1 MLTTMTA
8 KILAALM
15 LAAQLT
21 GACATTAPSA
31 SANVNVYTLDGIY
44 CVDTVYT
51 SDGNHWSYDMV
62 DYVGDVPAYDG
73 MPVTVWLSDNGTPD
87 DVTDDV
93 ILALVSP
100 SSNT

>member
-1 MLTTMTA
+1 MFTCITT

-31 SANVNVYTLDGIY
+31 SANVYTLDGIY
-44 CVDTVYT
+44 CVDEVFT
-51 SDGNHWSYDMV
+51 SDGNRWGYEVV
-62 DYVGDVPAYDG
+62 DTIDGIPAYDG

-87 DVTDDV
+87 DITDDV
-93 ILALVSP
+93 VLGLVSP
-100 SSNT
+100 SLST

>member
-1 MLTTMTA
+1 MFTCMTT

-31 SANVNVYTLDGIY
+31 SANVYTVDGVY
-44 CVDTVYT
+44 CVDEVIT
-51 SDGNHWSYDMV
+51 SDGNRRGYDMV
-62 DYVGDVPAYDG
+62 DTIDGIPAYDG

>member
-1 MLTTMTA
+1 MLGCLST

-15 LAAQLT
+15 LAAQLS
-21 GACATTAPSA
+21 GACATTAP

-44 CVDTVYT
+44 CVDEVYT
-51 SDGNHWSYDMV
+51 SDGNHWGYDMV
-62 DYVGDVPAYDG
+62 DTIDGIPTYDG

-100 SSNT
+100 SSAT

>member
-1 MLTTMTA
+1 MFTCISA

-31 SANVNVYTLDGIY
+31 SANVYALDGIY
-44 CVDTVYT
+44 CVDEVFT
-51 SDGNHWSYDMV
+51 SDGNRWGYDMV
-62 DYVGDVPAYDG
+62 DYVGDTPAYDG

-93 ILALVSP
+93 VLGLVSA

>member
-1 MLTTMTA
+1 MLGCISM
-8 KILAALM
+8 KVIAALM

-21 GACATTAPSA
+21 GACATTASSTP
-31 SANVNVYTLDGIY
+31 VNAYTLDGIY
-44 CVDTVYT
+44 CVDEVFT
-51 SDGNHWSYDMV
+51 SDGNHWGYDVV
-62 DYVGDVPAYDG
+62 DTIDGIPAYDG

-87 DVTDDV
+87 NVTDDI

>member
-1 MLTTMTA
+1 MFTTISA

-31 SANVNVYTLDGIY
+31 SASVYTLDGIY
-44 CVDTVYT
+44 CVDEVFT
-51 SDGNHWSYDMV
+51 SDGNHWGYDVV
-62 DYVGDVPAYDG
+62 DTIDGIPAYDG

-87 DVTDDV
+87 DMTDDI
-93 ILALVSP
+93 ILGLVSP
-100 SSNT
+100 SSST

>member
-1 MLTTMTA
+1 MLGCISM
-8 KILAALM
+8 KVIAALM

-31 SANVNVYTLDGIY
+31 SANVYTLDGIY

-51 SDGNHWSYDMV
+51 SDGNHWGYDMV
-62 DYVGDVPAYDG
+62 DTIDGIPTYDG

-93 ILALVSP
+93 VLGLVSP

>member
-1 MLTTMTA
+1 MLGCIST

-21 GACATTAPSA
+21 SACATTAPSA
-31 SANVNVYTLDGIY
+31 SAYTLDGIY
-44 CVDTVYT
+44 CVDEVFT
-51 SDGNHWSYDMV
+51 SDGNRWGYDMV

-87 DVTDDV
+87 DVTDDI

-100 SSNT
+100 SSST

>member
-1 MLTTMTA
+1 MLAT
-8 KILAALM
+8 KVIVALM
-15 LAAQLT
+15 LAAQLS
-21 GACATTAPSA
+21 GACATTAP

-51 SDGNHWSYDMV
+51 DDGNCRSYDMV

-87 DVTDDV
+87 CVTDDV
-93 ILALVSP
+93 ILALSP
-100 SSNT
+100 ASSNI

>member
-1 MLTTMTA
+1 MFTCMTA
-8 KILAALM
+8 KVLAALM

-31 SANVNVYTLDGIY
+31 SASVYTLDGIY
-44 CVDTVYT
+44 CVDEVYT
-51 SDGNHWSYDMV
+51 SDGNHWSYDIL
-62 DYVGDVPAYDG
+62 DYVGDTPTYDG

-93 ILALVSP
+93 VLGLVSP

>member
-1 MLTTMTA
+1 MLTTISA

-15 LAAQLT
+15 LAAQLS

-31 SANVNVYTLDGIY
+31 SANVYTLDGIY

-51 SDGNHWSYDMV
+51 SNGYHRSYDML

-87 DVTDDV
+87 DRTDDV
-93 ILALVSP
+93 ILALVSA

>member
-1 MLTTMTA
+1 MLTAMTA

-15 LAAQLT
+15 LAAQLS

-31 SANVNVYTLDGIY
+31 IANVYTLDGIY

-51 SDGNHWSYDMV
+51 SDGNRWGYDML
-62 DYVGDVPAYDG
+62 DYVGGIPAYDG

-93 ILALVSP
+93 ILALSP
-100 SSNT
+100 ESSNI

>member
-1 MLTTMTA
+1 MFTTISA
-8 KILAALM
+8 KVIAALM

-31 SANVNVYTLDGIY
+31 NVYTLDGIY
-44 CVDTVYT
+44 CVDEVYT
-51 SDGNHWSYDMV
+51 SDGNRRGYDML

-93 ILALVSP
+93 VLALVSP

>member
-1 MLTTMTA
+1 MFTTMTT
-8 KILAALM
+8 KIIAALM
-15 LAAQLT
+15 LAAQLS

-31 SANVNVYTLDGIY
+31 SANVYTLDGVY

-51 SDGNHWSYDMV
+51 NDGNHWSYDML

-93 ILALVSP
+93 ILALSP
-100 SSNT
+100 ASSNI

>member
-1 MLTTMTA
+1 MFTTISA
-8 KILAALM
+8 KLLAALM

-31 SANVNVYTLDGIY
+31 SANVYTLDGIY
-44 CVDTVYT
+44 CVDEVFT
-51 SDGNHWSYDMV
+51 SDGNRWSYDML
-62 DYVGDVPAYDG
+62 DYVGGVPAYDG

-93 ILALVSP
+93 ILALSP
-100 SSNT
+100 ASSNI

>member
-1 MLTTMTA
+1 MLATISA
-8 KILAALM
+8 RLLAALM

-21 GACATTAPSA
+21 SACATTAP

-44 CVDTVYT
+44 CVDEVYT
-51 SDGNHWSYDMV
+51 SDGNQWSYDML
-62 DYVGDVPAYDG
+62 DYVGDTPTYDG

-93 ILALVSP
+93 ILGLVSA
-100 SSNT
+100 SSTT

>member
-1 MLTTMTA
+1 MFTCMTT

-31 SANVNVYTLDGIY
+31 SANVYTLDGIY
-44 CVDTVYT
+44 CVDEVFT
-51 SDGNHWSYDMV
+51 SDGNRWIYDML

-87 DVTDDV
+87 DMTDDI
-93 ILALVSP
+93 ILGLVSP
-100 SSNT
+100 SSST

>member
-1 MLTTMTA
+1 MLATISV
-8 KILAALM
+8 KVIAALM

-31 SANVNVYTLDGIY
+31 SANVYTVDGIY
-44 CVDTVYT
+44 CVDEVFT
-51 SDGNHWSYDMV
+51 SDGNHWEYDML
-62 DYVGDVPAYDG
+62 DYVGDVPTYDG
-73 MPVTVWLSDNGTPD
+73 MPVTVWLSNNGTPN

>member
-1 MLTTMTA
+1 MFMLST

-21 GACATTAPSA
+21 GACATTVPSTTE
-31 SANVNVYTLDGIY
+31 NIYTLDGIY
-44 CVDTVYT
+44 CVDEVYT
-51 SDGNHWSYDMV
+51 TDGNRWGYDML
-62 DYVGDVPAYDG
+62 DYVGDIPTYDG

-93 ILALVSP
+93 ILALVP
-100 SSNT
+100 ASSAT

>member
-1 MLTTMTA
+1 MLATISV
-8 KILAALM
+8 KVIAALM

-21 GACATTAPSA
+21 GACATTAP

-73 MPVTVWLSDNGTPD
+73 MPVTVWMSDNGTPD
-87 DVTDDV
+87 CVTDDV
-93 ILALVSP
+93 ILALSP
-100 SSNT
+100 ASSNI

>member
-1 MLTTMTA
+1 MFTTMTA

-31 SANVNVYTLDGIY
+31 SANVYTLDGIY
-44 CVDTVYT
+44 CVDEVFT
-51 SDGNHWSYDMV
+51 SDGNRRGYDMV
-62 DYVGDVPAYDG
+62 DTIDGIPTYDG

-87 DVTDDV
+87 DMTDDF
-93 ILALVSP
+93 ILGLVSP
-100 SSNT
+100 SSYT

>member
-1 MLTTMTA
+1 MFTCLYA

-15 LAAQLT
+15 LAAQLS

-31 SANVNVYTLDGIY
+31 SAGVYTLDGVY
-44 CVDTVYT
+44 CIDEVYT

-62 DYVGDVPAYDG
+62 DYVGDIPTYDG

-93 ILALVSP
+93 ILALVSA

>member
-1 MLTTMTA
+1 MLTAISA

-21 GACATTAPSA
+21 GACATTAPSTT
-31 SANVNVYTLDGIY
+31 ANIYTLDGIY
-44 CVDTVYT
+44 CVDEVYT
-51 SDGNHWSYDMV
+51 GDGNRWGYDML
-62 DYVGDVPAYDG
+62 DYVGDIPTYDG

-93 ILALVSP
+93 VLGLVSA
-100 SSNT
+100 SSST

>member
-1 MLTTMTA
+1 MLGCISA

-31 SANVNVYTLDGIY
+31 SANVYTLDGIY

-51 SDGNHWSYDMV
+51 SDGNRRSYDML
-62 DYVGDVPAYDG
+62 DYVGDTPAYDG
-73 MPVTVWLSDNGTPD
+73 MPVTVWMSDNGTPD

-93 ILALVSP
+93 ILALSP
-100 SSNT
+100 ASSNI